1 MEIKLN
7 KELQKKLDVFLE
19 SMDAKLHKLLEILNL
34 KEFTFSEEEINQIEE
49 IYKKKQ
55 DLYEYVYIYIG
66 EAVIKILGGFWS
78 IGKFKRDSAYEKPI
92 ILGRKG
98 EEDSPRIHP
107 ASWLYYIRIN
117 ELGKPLGSFIYSL

>member
-1 MEIKLN
+1 MEVKLN
-7 KELQKKLDVFLE
+7 KELQKKLDAFLE
-19 SMDAKLHKLLEILNL
+19 SKDTKLHKLLEILNL
-34 KEFTFSEEEINQIEE
+34 KEFTFSEEEINQIEK
-49 IYKKKQ
+49 IYKKNQ
-55 DLYEYVYIYIG
+55 DLYDYTYVYIG

-98 EEDSPRIHP
+98 EEDSPRIYP

-117 ELGKPLGSFIYSL
+117 ELGKPLGSFIYFL

>member
-1 MEIKLN
+1 MN
-7 KELQKKLDVFLE
+7 
-19 SMDAKLHKLLEILNL
+19 M
-34 KEFTFSEEEINQIEE
+34 
-49 IYKKKQ
+49 YM
-55 DLYEYVYIYIG
+55 YIG

-98 EEDSPRIHP
+98 EEDSPRIYP

-117 ELGKPLGSFIYSL
+117 EQGKPLGSFIYSL

>member
-7 KELQKKLDVFLE
+7 KELQKKLDAFLE
-19 SMDAKLHKLLEILNL
+19 SKDTKLHKLLEILNL

-98 EEDSPRIHP
+98 EEDSPRIYP

-117 ELGKPLGSFIYSL
+117 ELGKPLGSFIYFL

>member
-1 MEIKLN
+1 MN
-7 KELQKKLDVFLE
+7 
-19 SMDAKLHKLLEILNL
+19 M
-34 KEFTFSEEEINQIEE
+34 
-49 IYKKKQ
+49 
-55 DLYEYVYIYIG
+55 YIYIG

-98 EEDSPRIHP
+98 EEDSPRIYP

-117 ELGKPLGSFIYSL
+117 ELGKPLGSFIYFLQISIEQKQ